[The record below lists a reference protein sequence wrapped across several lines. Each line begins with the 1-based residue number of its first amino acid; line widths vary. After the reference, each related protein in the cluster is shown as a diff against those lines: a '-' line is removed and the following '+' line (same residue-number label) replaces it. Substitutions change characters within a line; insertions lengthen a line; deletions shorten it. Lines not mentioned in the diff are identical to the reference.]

1 MEMNAF
7 WEIALVFLLST
18 IKFVFGSV
26 PLALGFGFSFFEAVT
41 VTCLGGFTGALFF
54 VNLSDKILAFLKKR
68 KAKKRKENPD
78 LPPKKVFTSRNR
90 MIVRVKKR
98 FGLAGIAF
106 LSPFLFPLP
115 LGCFIAVRYFKNKHK
130 ILVYMFG
137 AILFWSVTA
146 YYFYKPIFYAIQKFI
161 L

>member
-1 MEMNAF
+1 MNSL
-7 WEIALVFLLST
+7 WEIVAVFLLST

-41 VTCLGGFTGALFF
+41 VTSLGGFFGATFF
-54 VNLSDKILAFLKKR
+54 VYMSDKILSFLKKR
-68 KAKKRKENPD
+68 KARKKLENPN
-78 LPPKKVFTSRNR
+78 LPINKVFTNRNR

-115 LGCFIAVRYFKNKHK
+115 IGCFLAVRYFKNKHR
-130 ILVYMFG
+130 ILVYMFV

-146 YYFYKPIFYAIQKFI
+146 YYFYKPIFHVIHKYIF
-161 L
+161 